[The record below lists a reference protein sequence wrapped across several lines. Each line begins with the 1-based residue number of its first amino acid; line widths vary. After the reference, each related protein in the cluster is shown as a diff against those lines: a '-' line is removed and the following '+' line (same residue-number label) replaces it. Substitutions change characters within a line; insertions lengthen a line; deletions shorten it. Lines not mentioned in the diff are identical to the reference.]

1 MLHSKRY
8 RAITE
13 NITITEMLGLRE
25 AVEMV
30 KRNAQA
36 KFDET
41 VELVANLG
49 IDPKKA
55 DQQVRGTV
63 SLPHGTGKNV
73 RVVVFAQGELATE
86 AEEAGADRVGG
97 EELAAEVQ
105 KGWLDFD
112 IAIAAPDMMRHVGKL
127 GRVLGPRGMMPNP
140 KTGTVT
146 KDIGKAVTEFKAG
159 KIEYRA
165 DKGSGIHVPVG
176 RASFDVDSLVDNLMT
191 VMDALIKARPTSSK
205 GTYLKSLYLCTTM
218 SPSVRLDPGRVRD
231 AVRGVA
237 A

>member
-49 IDPKKA
+49 IVPKKA

-86 AEEAGADRVGG
+86 AADIP
-97 EELAAEVQ
+97 E
-105 KGWLDFD
+105 
-112 IAIAAPDMMRHVGKL
+112 I
-127 GRVLGPRGMMPNP
+127 
-140 KTGTVT
+140 
-146 KDIGKAVTEFKAG
+146 
-159 KIEYRA
+159 
-165 DKGSGIHVPVG
+165 
-176 RASFDVDSLVDNLMT
+176 
-191 VMDALIKARPTSSK
+191 
-205 GTYLKSLYLCTTM
+205 
-218 SPSVRLDPGRVRD
+218 
-231 AVRGVA
+231 
-237 A
+237 